1 MRRRAQVHVKHVGE
15 RALQRQHGQRAHG
28 SGTPVGGGHGG
39 IARRMRGNVTLEL
52 MIIIITAAAT
62 IGPQLAS
69 HTLTAK
75 TMYVASSPH
84 SLLTHMEH

>member
-15 RALQRQHGQRAHG
+15 RALQRQHGQRAHS
-28 SGTPVGGGHGG
+28 SGTPLGGGHGG
-39 IARRMRGNVTLEL
+39 NARRMRGNVTLEL
-52 MIIIITAAAT
+52 MIIIATTT

-69 HTLTAK
+69 HILTAK
-75 TMYVASSPH
+75 TMYVASSLH

>member
-28 SGTPVGGGHGG
+28 SGTPLGGGHGG
-39 IARRMRGNVTLEL
+39 NARRMRGNVTLEL
-52 MIIIITAAAT
+52 MIIIATTT

-69 HTLTAK
+69 PILTAK
-75 TMYVASSPH
+75 TMYVASSLH

>member
-1 MRRRAQVHVKHVGE
+1 MRRRAQVYVKHVGE

-28 SGTPVGGGHGG
+28 SGTPLGGGHGG
-39 IARRMRGNVTLEL
+39 NARRMRGNVTLEL
-52 MIIIITAAAT
+52 MIIIATTT

-69 HTLTAK
+69 HILTAK
-75 TMYVASSPH
+75 TMYVASSLH